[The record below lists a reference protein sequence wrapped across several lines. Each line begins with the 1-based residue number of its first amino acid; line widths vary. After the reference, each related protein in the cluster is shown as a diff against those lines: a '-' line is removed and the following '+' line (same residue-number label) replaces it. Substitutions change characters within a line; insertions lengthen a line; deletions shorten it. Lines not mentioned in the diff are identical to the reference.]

1 MDEPRSAA
9 GRRDLSALRM
19 NRETADPPA
28 RRRRIGPLLG
38 WAAAFVVVAGAVVVL
53 PRAVPWFAPKLETTT
68 VQVVTPA
75 QASTVLT
82 ATGYTVAQRRAA
94 VAATIV
100 ARVVELRVDEGDP
113 VKEGDVIA
121 VLDSDDLRAAVRQA
135 EAAVAEAKATLA
147 DAEREA
153 ARQVALFQRELTSEA
168 QRDAAVTKRDVAAAK
183 VSTADAALASARA
196 NLAYTVITSPLT
208 GVVIDRPVE
217 VGEMVAP
224 GGFTSQQSTGALVRI
239 ADLSSLEVEA
249 DINESY
255 IARVRPGQPAAI
267 RVDAVP
273 DVEYSGK
280 LRQIVPT
287 ADRQRAVVQVKV
299 SIDDLDERL
308 VPDMSATVTFLEEAM
323 SPGALRGEPKILVP
337 AGAVADAGGTP
348 WVWVVAGDRLRR
360 TVIELEGTEG
370 EMLAVRRGL
379 AGGERIV
386 RTMNESL
393 QEGRRVRT

>member
-1 MDEPRSAA
+1 VDERQSDAT

-19 NRETADPPA
+19 NREPGGRP
-28 RRRRIGPLLG
+28 RRRLGHAIGWTVAL
-38 WAAAFVVVAGAVVVL
+38 AVVAGAAVVL
-53 PRAVPWFAPKLETTT
+53 PRVVPWFAPRPETTT
-68 VQVVTPA
+68 VQVVTAA

-94 VAATIV
+94 VAAKIV
-100 ARVVELRVDEGDP
+100 GRVVELRVDEGDP
-113 VKEGDVIA
+113 VEEGEVIA
-121 VLDSDDLRAAVRQA
+121 VLDSDDRRADVLQA
-135 EAAVAEAKATLA
+135 EAALAEANATLA
-147 DAEREA
+147 DAERET
-153 ARQVALFQRELTSEA
+153 ARQSALFARELTSEA
-168 QRDAAVTKRDVAAAK
+168 ARDAALTKRDVAAAK
-183 VSTADAALASARA
+183 VRTADAALAAARA

-208 GVVIDRPVE
+208 GVVIDRTVE

-273 DVEYSGK
+273 DVEYKGK

-299 SIDDLDERL
+299 TIDDLDERL
-308 VPDMSATVTFLEEAM
+308 VPDMSATVTFLDE
-323 SPGALRGEPKILVP
+323 GAASEGPRAAPQILVP
-337 AGAVADAGGTP
+337 AGAVADPGGTP

-360 TVIELEGTEG
+360 TPIEIGGPEG
-370 EMLAVRRGL
+370 EMLAVRSGL
-379 AGGERIV
+379 AGGETIV
-386 RTMNESL
+386 KTMDEEL
-393 QEGRRVRT
+393 EDGTRVRP